1 MPDNITLL
9 KSPPQLQ
16 PYGAM
21 LVLDASCRRVCQ
33 VSANLTE
40 LTGLEWSGKTQDN
53 VATLLG
59 KRLAQRVEDEM
70 RDASRLPG
78 PLAFPCL
85 VQGKSQRFQLN
96 ALRSG
101 KHVLVELEPLNASG
115 KRRLLGTVNE
125 SLMHLADA
133 PHQDALLD
141 SLVNAIRQLT
151 GHDRVVVCHFDSD
164 WHGLMVAQATSGKL
178 PALLGQRFPAS
189 DFPLSLRRSYERTP
203 VRAITDAQAPPVT
216 LLPRTSDNSVDVT
229 VSLLRAPA
237 PERQTYLARMGV
249 RGSLSLAMQGDDA
262 GLWGLVICHSATP
275 HQVPPPIRDAVRAL
289 VQMAT
294 QRLLLLRARQEARY
308 LERVQDSLA
317 LPASQEEPYSP
328 AQLLQQQA
336 ATWLELFRSTGVA
349 LCINGKIIS
358 TGQVPARAV
367 IEQLTARLE
376 TAHAH
381 ARPWCS
387 RNLRSDPV
395 TRTLPM
401 GHHCGVMAIPLA
413 MNPSQRTWLV
423 FFRPEQMETLYWAMQ
438 PTEASGQFM
447 MSTDLAGSAAWRE
460 EVVGKSEAWQHVERL
475 AAVDLGEDLTLAI
488 SAYEISTLNAHLQT
502 ERQALAKAN
511 QRLEQL
517 AHFDPLTQVWNRYR
531 IEQAID
537 AALVA
542 AQRYGTPF
550 CLLLFDVDNFKS
562 INDTYG
568 HALGDDVLVAL
579 AALVEGSLRG
589 CDHLGRW
596 GGEEFIVLATHSD
609 LEAAVGL
616 AERLRILIASLDV
629 TGIEQSITV
638 SIGLAD
644 WYAGASCKTMIT
656 RADAAMYRAKH
667 SGRNRVELAQET
679 GLEPGDKAH

>member
-1 MPDNITLL
+1 
-9 KSPPQLQ
+9 
-16 PYGAM
+16 M

-40 LTGLEWSGKTQDN
+40 LTGLEWSGKTEDS

-59 KRLAQRVEDEM
+59 KRLAKRVEDEM
-70 RDASRLPG
+70 RGAPRLPG
-78 PLAFPCL
+78 PLAFSRL
-85 VQGKSQRFQLN
+85 VQGRRRRFQLN

-101 KHVLVELEPLNASG
+101 DHVLAELEPLHTSS

-125 SLMHLADA
+125 SLMQLAEA
-133 PHQDALLD
+133 PHQEALLD
-141 SLVNAIRQLT
+141 SLVHAIRQLT

-164 WHGLMVAQATSGKL
+164 WHGLMLAQASSGKL
-178 PALLGQRFPAS
+178 PGLLGQRFPAS

-203 VRAITDAQAPPVT
+203 VRKITDAQAPPVT
-216 LLPRTSDNSVDVT
+216 LLPSTSGINVDVMG
-229 VSLLRAPA
+229 SLLRAPA
-237 PERQTYLARMGV
+237 PERQAYLARMGV
-249 RGSLSLAMQGDDA
+249 RGSLSLAMQGDA

-275 HQVPPPIRDAVRAL
+275 HPVPPSIRDAVRAL

-317 LPASQEEPYSP
+317 LPAPQEEPYSP

-349 LCINGKIIS
+349 LCINGKVIS
-358 TGQVPARAV
+358 TGKVPASAV

-381 ARPWCS
+381 NRPWCS
-387 RNLRSDPV
+387 RNLRNDPV
-395 TRTLPM
+395 ARTLPL
-401 GHHCGVMAIPLA
+401 GNHCGAMAIPLA

-423 FFRPEQMETLYWAMQ
+423 FFRPEQVETLYWAMQ

-447 MSTDLAGSAAWRE
+447 MSTDLARSAAWRE
-460 EVVGKSEAWQHVERL
+460 EVVGKSEAWQRVERL

-537 AALVA
+537 AELVA

-550 CLLLFDVDNFKS
+550 CLLLFDVDNFKA

-616 AERLRILIASLDV
+616 AERLRTLIASLEV
-629 TGIEQSITV
+629 TGLEQSITV

-644 WYAGASCKTMIT
+644 WHAGDSCKTMIG
-656 RADAAMYRAKH
+656 RADAAMYRAKR
-667 SGRNRVELAQET
+667 SGRNRVELAQGT
-679 GLEPGDKAH
+679 DLEPGAKAP